1 MALVKRGNTVEKKE
15 SLLQEFIFHID
26 LDCFFASVELRER
39 PALRG
44 FPVVVGGNKETKKGV
59 VLTCTYEAREF
70 GIHSGMSILQA
81 VQLCP
86 DIICVGTSRG
96 LYKQISDNIMTILQS
111 YTDEFR
117 QASIDE
123 AYLNLTSVV
132 INDYNGNPLPLA
144 QKIKDQIFEAEEI
157 TCSIGIGPNTT
168 IAKMATSQNKP
179 NGITFVPKERRKD
192 FLQPLLV
199 SRISGI
205 GPKTATWLQEKHDI
219 TTIGQIMALE
229 TEYEMIRKFNSLGK
243 FFYKIISG
251 KGRTSIRPR
260 DNYAAKSISNG
271 RTFYGR
277 KENGQVITPE
287 KILNKMIDRVHKRL
301 IDKKFRYK
309 TITLEVKLQENLK
322 IVSKSKSFLA
332 ANDDKERITT
342 TAFELLEEFKR
353 LKQPIRK
360 IAVRLSNFE
369 KFDPKQ
375 KTMTD
380 YFCE

>member
-229 TEYEMIRKFNSLGK
+229 TEYEMIREFNSLGK

-251 KGRTSIRPR
+251 KGRTSI
-260 DNYAAKSISNG
+260 
-271 RTFYGR
+271 
-277 KENGQVITPE
+277 
-287 KILNKMIDRVHKRL
+287 
-301 IDKKFRYK
+301 
-309 TITLEVKLQENLK
+309 
-322 IVSKSKSFLA
+322 
-332 ANDDKERITT
+332 
-342 TAFELLEEFKR
+342 
-353 LKQPIRK
+353 
-360 IAVRLSNFE
+360 
-369 KFDPKQ
+369 
-375 KTMTD
+375 
-380 YFCE
+380 